1 MEIIDY
7 CVWYK
12 LIPESKKLNSLLDDI
27 EKYKPKNIVIF
38 GLEEWEIGDVF
49 RYEFYIKKIEKILI
63 KYNINITVLLGS
75 ADYDY
80 YKTYKFL
87 PKINTNIVLWPMF
100 WLYNTHNFLNTNYKI
115 INNIDKLFISLNNR
129 PHLHRCKMMDTLY
142 KNDLFKYGDISW
154 MDVNSNYQ
162 FKYWHAE
169 ELILDDEYKITTNQF
184 TVPNEYFTTLFN
196 LIAETTTDVPFLTE
210 KTMMAILL
218 GKPFLILG
226 SKNIHKVLLD
236 HGFKLYDELFD
247 YSFDS
252 YDNVDDRI
260 EMIVENIKNIKD
272 SDYNILWYSVIEKT
286 RYNRNLAYDII
297 KNKKFIPEFI
307 KSLKQTN
314 GNILSKYY
322 FNNFI

>member
-1 MEIIDY
+1 
-7 CVWYK
+7 
-12 LIPESKKLNSLLDDI
+12 
-27 EKYKPKNIVIF
+27 
-38 GLEEWEIGDVF
+38 
-49 RYEFYIKKIEKILI
+49 
-63 KYNINITVLLGS
+63 
-75 ADYDY
+75 
-80 YKTYKFL
+80 
-87 PKINTNIVLWPMF
+87 
-100 WLYNTHNFLNTNYKI
+100 
-115 INNIDKLFISLNNR
+115 
-129 PHLHRCKMMDTLY
+129 
-142 KNDLFKYGDISW
+142 
-154 MDVNSNYQ
+154 
-162 FKYWHAE
+162 
-169 ELILDDEYKITTNQF
+169 
-184 TVPNEYFTTLFN
+184 
-196 LIAETTTDVPFLTE
+196 
-210 KTMMAILL
+210 
-218 GKPFLILG
+218 LG